1 MPSIREQSGIVLRA
15 AAGWTVILGLLACAV
30 ALALGSGVTFA
41 WSIALGAL
49 VMTANFSMLTMTLA
63 RSLGAHDLVAED
75 GTPKRR
81 IRVGMALRLPLFLVA
96 LVGILWYM
104 PARPQ
109 GLFLGVVIGLLAA
122 SVAALRAKRANP

>member
-1 MPSIREQSGIVLRA
+1 MASIREQSAVVLKTA
-15 AAGWTVILGLLACAV
+15 ARWTVLLGLVAC
-30 ALALGSGVTFA
+30 ALALLLGPDFTFA

-49 VMTANFSMLTMTLA
+49 AMTANFAMLTITLA
-63 RSLGAHDLVAED
+63 RSLGAPDLVDED

-81 IRVGMALRLPLFLVA
+81 IRVGMAVRMPLFLVA

-109 GLFLGVVIGLLAA
+109 GVFLGVVIGLLAA
-122 SVAALRAKRANP
+122 SIAALKAKRANP

>member
-1 MPSIREQSGIVLRA
+1 MPSVREQSGIVLKA
-15 AAGWTVILGLLACAV
+15 AARWTALLGLLGCAV
-30 ALALGSGVTFA
+30 ALVVGPDLTFA

-49 VMTANFSMLTMTLA
+49 AMTANFAMLTITLA
-63 RSLGAHDLVAED
+63 RSLGASDLVNED

-81 IRVGMALRLPLFLVA
+81 IRVGMVLRMPLFLVA

-109 GLFLGVVIGLLAA
+109 GVFLGVVIGLLAA
-122 SVAALRAKRANP
+122 SIAALTARKANS